1 MEKKIRNVITQKEYN
16 ELFKAISNLYGV
28 IDSDEIHYLL
38 NQYFN
43 KVTKREI
50 VTQLKKIL
58 EKPKKY
64 YFVGKIINMPNK
76 FYLINDLLCDDEID
90 EIIEGRSDK
99 DLFVPKTKEDL
110 LKYSDESYMDNKES
124 EYYSQLVKYLSK
136 RNNSKNKEDYAYF
149 YASSL
154 LLQNRIDSKIDSD
167 NNPFDSLDRM
177 GFFIKDKNDAQ
188 KFLNLYMNCA
198 NNTRMY
204 SNKGW
209 TPQELL
215 KMTPIADV
223 NEITLGIGDGMKKMF
238 KDQDFDVEDA
248 LNNVR
253 NSDLPKGIKES
264 LINEF
269 ELILNE
275 RKNKA

>member
-1 MEKKIRNVITQKEYN
+1 MEKKVRNVITQKEYN

-50 VTQLKKIL
+50 ITQLKKVL
-58 EKPKKY
+58 EKPKRD

-76 FYLINDLLCDDEID
+76 FYLINDFLSEEEIND
-90 EIIEGRSDK
+90 VIDARGGK
-99 DLFVPKTKEDL
+99 TLYVPNTKEDL
-110 LKYSDESYMDNKES
+110 LKYVDKNHMTEKEND
-124 EYYSQLVKYLSK
+124 YYSQLIKYLTK
-136 RNNSKNKEDYAYF
+136 RNNSKNKEDYAYL

-154 LLQNRIDSKIDSD
+154 LLQNRIDSKIDSN
-167 NNPFDSLDRM
+167 NNPFDALDRM
-177 GFFIKDKNDAQ
+177 GFFVKDEKDAQ

-238 KDQDFDVEDA
+238 RDQNFDVEDA
-248 LNNVR
+248 LNQAR
-253 NSDLPKGIKES
+253 NSDLPNGIKES

>member
-1 MEKKIRNVITQKEYN
+1 M
-16 ELFKAISNLYGV
+16 
-28 IDSDEIHYLL
+28 
-38 NQYFN
+38 
-43 KVTKREI
+43 
-50 VTQLKKIL
+50 
-58 EKPKKY
+58 
-64 YFVGKIINMPNK
+64 
-76 FYLINDLLCDDEID
+76 INDLLCDDEID

-136 RNNSKNKEDYAYF
+136 RSNSKNKEDYAYL
-149 YASSL
+149 YASGL
-154 LLQNRIDSKIDSD
+154 LLQNRIDSKIDND
-167 NNPFDSLDRM
+167 NNPFDSLDKM
-177 GFFIKDKNDAQ
+177 GFFIKDENDAQ

-209 TPQELL
+209 TPQELIQ
-215 KMTPIADV
+215 MTPKVDIDKM
-223 NEITLGIGDGMKKMF
+223 TLGIGDGMKKMF
-238 KDQDFDVEDA
+238 RDQDFDVEDA

-269 ELILNE
+269 ETILQE